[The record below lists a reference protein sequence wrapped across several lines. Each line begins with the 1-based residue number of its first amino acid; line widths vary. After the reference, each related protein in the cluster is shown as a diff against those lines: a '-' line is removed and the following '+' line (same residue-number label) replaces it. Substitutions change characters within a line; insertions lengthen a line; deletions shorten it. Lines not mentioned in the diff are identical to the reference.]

1 MNLKCD
7 IVVSKFAF
15 KCNLYRYI
23 KDELDENLRLN
34 DVRLV
39 IGEWIPMG
47 ANQIVA
53 LNDKLG
59 SSVGLCKL
67 NSVDP

>member
-1 MNLKCD
+1 LNLKCD